1 MAKSDIFR
9 SRMQS
14 LQTGKEM
21 TIKTQ
26 NLEIVYIIVTAAN
39 QALKT
44 DRAKTNN
51 LKRLSSKWNLSHS
64 QCE

>member
-21 TIKTQ
+21 TQKTK
-26 NLEIVYIIVTAAN
+26 NSENIIVTAAN
-39 QALKT
+39 QALKM

-51 LKRLSSKWNLSHS
+51 FKRLSSKWNLSHS